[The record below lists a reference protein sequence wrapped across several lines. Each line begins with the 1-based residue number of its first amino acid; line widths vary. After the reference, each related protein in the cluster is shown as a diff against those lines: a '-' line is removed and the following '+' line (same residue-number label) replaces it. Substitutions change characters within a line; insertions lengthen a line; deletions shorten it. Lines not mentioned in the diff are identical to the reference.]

1 MAIKRYFAS
10 QDNTITNAFKANLRT
25 RGTGSNMGASDILE
39 AFVIH
44 GQTSASI
51 DAANA
56 EQARILIQFPI
67 DAIVSDVTDGVIP
80 SSSVEY
86 RLKMFNAPHGDSL
99 PYNYPLKVA
108 VVSGSSWDEG
118 RGLDMN
124 EYTDFGVC
132 NWISSSTGSP
142 WVSQGGDF
150 YNSASS
156 GDTSYSSSFYL
167 SGGAEDL
174 DVDVTF
180 AVNLWRSDGIGTA
193 SNFGFMIKHDDD
205 IISGSSGSFFTKR
218 FFGRTSEYFLKRP
231 YIEARW
237 DDSRKDQRG
246 VTVISSA
253 LAPPADNLNTV
264 YLYNRIR
271 GQLRDIPSLTGDDQ
285 IIYVSFYSG
294 SNVNEPTGH
303 RLHVLDSAGLVQQEI
318 TGGIVVEN
326 GVARTGIYSCSFA
339 ITSSLSTVHDVW
351 HSGSV
356 EYFTGSISL
365 EGLTAS
371 FAQYETQHISD
382 ITNLKKSYVK
392 GQKPVFRVYAREKNW
407 SPNVYSVAVSE
418 PPTEI
423 IEDAYW
429 RLFRVV
435 DNLDVIPY
443 GTGTYNHTRMSYDV
457 SGNYFEVDT
466 SILDQ
471 GYAYGLQFVYYLNG
485 RYVEQPEIFKFKVDE
500 EPV

>member
-44 GQTSASI
+44 GQTTASI

-56 EQARILIQFPI
+56 EQARILIQFPVDSI
-67 DAIVSDVTDGVIP
+67 ISDVTDGIVP

-86 RLKMFNAPHGDSL
+86 RLKMLNAPHGDSL
-99 PYNYPLKVA
+99 PYEYPLKVA
-108 VVSGSSWDEG
+108 VVSGNFWSEG

-132 NWISSSTGSP
+132 NWISSSEGIA
-142 WVSQGGDF
+142 WEHEGGDF
-150 YNSASS
+150 FNSASS
-156 GDTSYSSSFYL
+156 GDRAYSSSYYF
-167 SGGAEDL
+167 SGGLEDL
-174 DVDVTF
+174 DVDVSF
-180 AVNLWRSDGIGTA
+180 AIDLWRSDGIGTA

-205 IISGSSGSFFTKR
+205 IISGTSGSFFTKK

-246 VTVISSA
+246 LSFISSA

-271 GQLRDIPSLTGDDQ
+271 GTLKDIPSLVGTDQ
-285 IIYVSFYSG
+285 IIYVSFFSG
-294 SNVNEPTGH
+294 SNDDIPTGH
-303 RLHVLDSAGLVQQEI
+303 RLHVLDAAGLVQQEI

-326 GVARTGIYSCSFA
+326 GVAQTGIYSCSFA
-339 ITSSLSTVHDVW
+339 ITSSLDTVHDVW
-351 HSGSV
+351 HSGSI
-356 EYFTGSISL
+356 EYFTGSINL

-371 FAQYETQHISD
+371 FA
-382 ITNLKKSYVK
+382 
-392 GQKPVFRVYAREKNW
+392 REKNW
-407 SPNVYSVAVSE
+407 NPNVYSVAASE
-418 PPTEI
+418 PPTQI
-423 IEDAYW
+423 IENAYW

-435 DNLDVIPY
+435 DNMDVVPY
-443 GTGTYNHTRMSYDV
+443 GTGSTNHTKMSYDV
-457 SGNYFEVDT
+457 SGNYFEIDT

-471 GYAYGLQFVYYLNG
+471 GYAYGLQFVYLLNG
-485 RYVEQPEIFKFKVDE
+485 NYVEQPEIFKFKVDE
-500 EPV
+500 EPA

>member
-1 MAIKRYFAS
+1 MAIKRYFAT
-10 QDNTITNAFKANLRT
+10 QDNTITNAFKANLRI

-51 DAANA
+51 DADNA
-56 EQARILIQFPI
+56 EQARILIQFPV
-67 DAIVSDVTDGVIP
+67 DAIVSDVTNGNVP

-86 RLKMFNAPHGDSL
+86 RLKMFNAPHADSL
-99 PYNYPLKVA
+99 PYEYPLKVA
-108 VVSGSSWDEG
+108 VVSGNFWTEG

-132 NWISSSTGSP
+132 NWISSSEGIA
-142 WVSQGGDF
+142 WEHQGGDF
-150 YNSASS
+150 FNSASV
-156 GDTSYSSSFYL
+156 GDTAYSSSFYL

-174 DVDVTF
+174 DVDVSF
-180 AVNLWRSDGIGTA
+180 AIDLWRSDGAGTT

-205 IISGSSGSFFTKR
+205 IISGSSGSFFTKK

-237 DDSRKDQRG
+237 DSSRKDQRG
-246 VTVISSA
+246 LSFISSA

-271 GQLRDIPSLTGDDQ
+271 GNLKDIPSLIGTDQ
-285 IIYVSFYSG
+285 IIYVSFFSG
-294 SNVNEPTGH
+294 SNDDLPTGH
-303 RLHVLDSAGLVQQEI
+303 RLHVLDTNGLVQQEI

-326 GVARTGIYSCSFA
+326 GVAQTGIYSCSFA

-351 HSGSV
+351 HSGSI
-356 EYFTGSISL
+356 EYFTGSINL

-371 FAQYETQHISD
+371 FVQYETQHISD

-392 GQKPVFRVYAREKNW
+392 GQKPVLRVYAREKNW
-407 SPNVYSVAVSE
+407 NPNVYSVAASE
-418 PPTEI
+418 PPSQI

-429 RLFRVV
+429 RLFRIV
-435 DNLDVIPY
+435 DNLEVVEY
-443 GTGTYNHTRMSYDV
+443 GTGSSNHTRMSYDV

-466 SILDQ
+466 NILDE
-471 GYAYGLQFVYYLNG
+471 GYAYGLQFVYQVNG
-485 RYVEQPEIFKFKVDE
+485 QYVEQPEVFKFKVDE